1 MSNPSETT
9 VQNPQTNAAEN
20 TATETKLTPLQ
31 RLKARQASAQQN
43 LKAARKGGSAPGAA
57 DAPGAMHQNDHA
69 QRPMHSNKMGDS

>member
-9 VQNPQTNAAEN
+9 DQNPQKNKAAEP
-20 TATETKLTPLQ
+20 ALTPLQ

-57 DAPGAMHQNDHA
+57 DASGAVHQNDHA